1 MKNHR
6 RKKLHSPIFLLLALL
21 LSGCG
26 SGAGKDGKP
35 DKAAEADPSIP
46 VEVATATRQS
56 VTASFTGT
64 AGLEPENQAQVVA
77 KASGVLLQLLV
88 EEGDRVRAGQ
98 LLARLDDERQRLEL
112 ARAEADLKRL
122 ENERRRSDDL
132 FARKLVSGEAHDR
145 ARFDLETQ
153 KAVADLA
160 RLDLEYTRVVAPID
174 GVISERMVKVG
185 NLIQLQQ
192 VLFRIDDFDPL
203 LAVLNVPERELA
215 TIHPGQP
222 VRMQVDALP
231 GQAFSG
237 TVARVSPVVEA
248 GTGTFRATAEFRDPA
263 GRLKSGMF
271 GRVSVIYDQRKDALV
286 VPREALLEADGTAAV
301 YVLDRNPPAPES
313 KTADDKD
320 KRADGWFARWF
331 GKSPSDQPKKVEKP
345 APAWYARRV
354 EVKLGYLS
362 GGDAEILEGLKD
374 GDRVVT
380 VGKNALR
387 DGVRLQVVG
396 EDRP

>member
-1 MKNHR
+1 M
-6 RKKLHSPIFLLLALL
+6 FLLASLL

-26 SGAGKDGKP
+26 AGTGKDGKA
-35 DKAAEADPSIP
+35 DQAGEADPSIP
-46 VEVATATRQS
+46 VEVATATRQT

-77 KASGVLLQLLV
+77 KASGVLLKLLV

-122 ENERRRSDDL
+122 ENERKRSDDL
-132 FARKLVSGEAHDR
+132 YARKLVSGEAHDR
-145 ARFDLETQ
+145 ARFDLDTQ
-153 KAVADLA
+153 KAIADLA
-160 RLDLEYTRVVAPID
+160 RLDLDYTRVVAPID
-174 GVISERMVKVG
+174 GVISERMVKAG

-203 LAVLNVPERELA
+203 LAVLNVPERELS

-231 GQAFSG
+231 GQEFSG
-237 TVARVSPVVEA
+237 SVARVSPVVEA

-263 GRLKSGMF
+263 ARLKSGMF
-271 GRVSVIYDQRKDALV
+271 GRVSVIYDQREDALV

-301 YVLDRNPPAPES
+301 YLLDRNPPKPDAKAGAE
-313 KTADDKD
+313 KAKV
-320 KRADGWFARWF
+320 ADGWFARWF
-331 GKSPSDQPKKVEKP
+331 GKTKSDRPKTVEKP
-345 APAWYARRV
+345 TPAWYARRV

-362 GGDAEILEGLKD
+362 GGDAEILAGVMD
-374 GDRVVT
+374 GDRVGT
-380 VGKNALR
+380 VG
-387 DGVRLQVVG
+387 
-396 EDRP
+396 

>member
-1 MKNHR
+1 MHKQQVAR
-6 RKKLHSPIFLLLALL
+6 FSWCALLLASLWL
-21 LSGCG
+21 GGCSVDAG
-26 SGAGKDGKP
+26 KGGAGDQGNDG
-35 DKAAEADPSIP
+35 DLSIP
-46 VEVATATRQS
+46 VEVAVATRQS

-64 AGLEPENQAQVVA
+64 AGLTPENQAEVVA
-77 KASGVLLQLLV
+77 KASGILLQLLV
-88 EEGDRVRAGQ
+88 EEGDQVRAGQ
-98 LLARLDDERQRLEL
+98 LLARLDGERQRLEL

-122 ENERRRSDDL
+122 ENERKRSDDL
-132 FARKLVSGEAHDR
+132 YARKLVSGEAHDR
-145 ARFDLETQ
+145 ARFDLDTQ

-160 RLDLEYTRVVAPID
+160 RLDLDYTRVVAPID
-174 GVISERMVKVG
+174 GVISARMVKAG

-215 TIHPGQP
+215 TIRPGQ
-222 VRMQVDALP
+222 VAQMQVDALP
-231 GQAFSG
+231 GQTFG
-237 TVARVSPVVEA
+237 GKVARVSPVVEA
-248 GTGTFRATAEFRDPA
+248 GTGTFRATVEFRDPS

-271 GRVSVIYDQRKDALV
+271 GRVAVIYDQRADALV
-286 VPREALLEADGTAAV
+286 VPREALLEADGTTAV
-301 YVLDRNPPAPES
+301 YLLDRDPPKVDA
-313 KTADDKD
+313 KTAVKNDQAK
-320 KRADGWFARWF
+320 KTWFARWF
-331 GKSPSDQPKKVEKP
+331 GRDKVDPGKTAEKP
-345 APAWYARRV
+345 SPAWYARRV

-396 EDRP
+396 GDQP